1 MLTETEIHQIAVRM
15 AKILAEM
22 QGVLI
27 TPGAREVLTGT
38 EALAFIGKSNLK
50 APEKAFARWRKANGL
65 RPCGKGRYSLRAI
78 KAALEREQR
87 KTYHHA
93 A

>member
-1 MLTETEIHQIAVRM
+1 MLTETEIEQIAKRT
-15 AKILAEM
+15 ALILAEM
-22 QGVLI
+22 QAAAAPVS
-27 TPGAREVLTGT
+27 REVLTAS
-38 EALAFIGKSNLK
+38 EALAFIGKGNLK
-50 APEKAFARWRKANGL
+50 APEKAFARWRKAHGL
-65 RPCGKGRYSLRAI
+65 RPCSKGRYSLRAL

>member
-1 MLTETEIHQIAVRM
+1 MLTETEIEQIAKRTAAFLV
-15 AKILAEM
+15 EM
-22 QGVLI
+22 QTATAPVS
-27 TPGAREVLTGT
+27 REVLTAG
-38 EALAFIGKSNLK
+38 EALAFIGKANLK
-50 APEKAFARWRKANGL
+50 APEKAFARWRKAHGL
-65 RPCGKGRYSLRAI
+65 RPCAKGRYSLRAI